1 MKRVGNS
8 FKGIVGG
15 FVAILIGVVLLWWNE
30 GNNVKNIKTTA
41 EMSKNYIDVTSE
53 TIDPNNEG
61 KLIATNGKLLN
72 EEELYDPTFDVKV
85 KAPVLLRIVEM
96 YQWKEESESD
106 EDGDTRYTY
115 KKEWVDTLVDSNNF
129 HNGGHNNP
137 STMPYNSQKLFSS
150 RVNVGAFLL
159 TNEQLNMLSTEGI
172 FNDFNTEKM
181 TELKYVVNGNYITNS
196 KDINNPEVGD
206 IRISFVYNNS
216 TDVSV
221 LAVQSGN
228 SFKDYVSS
236 VGKTVNRVMDGIK
249 SGDEMIKVIEK
260 ENKILKWILRL
271 VGAMMIVGGIATIL
285 KPISAVTSYIPL
297 LGSVVGAAVF
307 LISLVL
313 GLALSFVV
321 IAIAWIRF
329 RPILGISLLVSALA
343 LVIFVIIRGKNK
355 KEVPVQNTNQNI
367 ESNN

>member
-1 MKRVGNS
+1 
-8 FKGIVGG
+8 
-15 FVAILIGVVLLWWNE
+15 
-30 GNNVKNIKTTA
+30 
-41 EMSKNYIDVTSE
+41 
-53 TIDPNNEG
+53 
-61 KLIATNGKLLN
+61 
-72 EEELYDPTFDVKV
+72 
-85 KAPVLLRIVEM
+85 
-96 YQWKEESESD
+96 
-106 EDGDTRYTY
+106 
-115 KKEWVDTLVDSNNF
+115 
-129 HNGGHNNP
+129 
-137 STMPYNSQKLFSS
+137 
-150 RVNVGAFLL
+150 
-159 TNEQLNMLSTEGI
+159 MLSTEGI
-172 FNDFNTEKM
+172 FNDFNTEKI